1 MPNEKKPKSKCV
13 EYLRHA
19 EYYDMQ
25 STFDE
30 LYARSQAGETF
41 DSLMNVILSR
51 ENILLAYRN
60 IKSNTGSFT
69 PGTDKLKISDIGKL
83 TAEEV
88 TARVR
93 KIVKG
98 GKNGYTPRSVRRKE
112 IPKPNGST
120 RPLGIP
126 CIWDRLVQQCIKQVM
141 EPICEARFSNN
152 SYGFRP
158 NRSVENAIA
167 AIYRLMQRSGLYYV
181 VEFDIKGFFDNVDH
195 SKLIKQLWSLNIRDK
210 ELLYVIRRILKAP
223 VLMPDGHT
231 EYPTKGTPQGGIISP
246 LLANVVLNELDHW
259 IESQWQHNPVTE
271 KYSHREN
278 ASGSPIQSHAYRAM
292 RNTGLK
298 EMYIVR
304 YADDFRILCRTK
316 EQADRTLIAVT
327 QWLKKRLRLDVSLEK
342 TRVVDTRRSYSEF
355 LGFKI
360 RLRKKGKKYVVQ
372 SHMCDKAYKKVKTN
386 LTKQVGNIKF
396 PRKDRGEA
404 GEVRLFNSMVMGI
417 QNYYQLATD
426 ISIDCGD
433 IGRAVNTVL
442 KNRLK
447 TGKSHRLKKEGRDLT
462 KMELQRYGKSEQLR
476 YIAQSKEPIYP
487 ISYVQCKNPMS
498 QRRKVCAYTAAG
510 RSEIHDDL
518 RINTSLLLQLMR
530 APTYSRSTEYAD
542 NRISLF
548 SAQWGKCAVTGK
560 AFQCISEI
568 HCHHKTPKDDGGS
581 DKYENL
587 VLVLAPVH
595 ELIHAVDEDTICSY
609 LSALKLDA
617 SQLAKL
623 NKLRI
628 LAKRKPID
636 SENLNLTNNSHN
648 GMTKET
654 KKTV

>member
-1 MPNEKKPKSKCV
+1 MPKKNKTLCADD
-13 EYLRHA
+13 LRHA
-19 EYYDMQ
+19 EYYGMQ
-25 STFDE
+25 PVFDE
-30 LYARSQAGETF
+30 LYHRSLEGENFT
-41 DSLMNVILSR
+41 DLMDLILSR
-51 ENILLAYRN
+51 DNILLAYRN
-60 IKSNTGSFT
+60 IKANGGSYT
-69 PGTDKLKISDIGKL
+69 AGTDNKNISDIGCL
-83 TAEEV
+83 PPETVAEKVRFIV
-88 TARVR
+88 T
-93 KIVKG
+93 G
-98 GKNGYTPRSVRRKE
+98 SQHGYRPKPVRRKD
-112 IPKPNGST
+112 IPKPNGKT

-126 CIWDRLVQQCIKQVM
+126 CIWDRLVQQCIKQVI
-141 EPICEARFSNN
+141 EPICEAKFSDN

-158 NRSVENAIA
+158 NRSVEHAVQKT
-167 AIYRLMQRSGLYYV
+167 YTMLQRMNLHYV
-181 VEFDIKGFFDNVDH
+181 IEFDIKGFFDNVNH
-195 SKLIKQLWSLNIRDK
+195 SKLMRQIWAMGIHDKQLIFIIK
-210 ELLYVIRRILKAP
+210 RILKAP
-223 VLMPDGHT
+223 IRMPDGT
-231 EYPTKGTPQGGIISP
+231 TLIPDKGTPQGGIISP
-246 LLANVVLNELDHW
+246 LLANIVLNELDKW
-259 IESQWQHNPVTE
+259 VESQWQNHPLVKEYGYERKIRNSITFDRS
-271 KYSHREN
+271 K
-278 ASGSPIQSHAYRAM
+278 AFLKM
-292 RNTGLK
+292 RKTGLK

-304 YADDFRILCRTK
+304 YADDFRILCRTR

-327 QWLKKRLRLDVSLEK
+327 QWLKERLRLDVSPEK
-342 TRVVDTRRSYSEF
+342 TRVVDVRRSYSEF

-372 SHMCDKAYKKVKTN
+372 SHMCDKAYKKVKAS

-396 PRKDRGEA
+396 PRKGRGEA

-433 IGRAVNTVL
+433 IGRTVNTVL

-447 TGKSHRLKKEGRDLT
+447 SGKTHRLKKEGRDLT
-462 KMELQRYGKSEQLR
+462 KMEIQRYGKSEQLR

-518 RINTSLLLQLMR
+518 RINTFLLLQLMR

-560 AFQCISEI
+560 KFQCISEI
-568 HCHHKTPKDDGGS
+568 HCHHKKPKGIGGR

-595 ELIHAVDEDTICSY
+595 ELIHAIDEDTIRSY
-609 LSALKLDA
+609 LTALKLDT
-617 SQLAKL
+617 SQLTKL
-623 NKLRI
+623 NKLRT

-636 SENLNLTNNSHN
+636 LEKPNLTNNSHN

-654 KKTV
+654 KKSV